1 MSYESLV
8 LDYIDSKRD
17 EIIEFMKTLLKTESV
32 TGSEAKIGVLMAEE
46 CKKDGLDVELV
57 NPIEGRTSVVARY
70 KGTIGKPKVMMYS
83 HYDTVPPGD
92 LSTWIYPPFS
102 GKIVEGEI
110 WGRGAR
116 DNKIAT
122 CGLTMA
128 FRALRDLGLKLK
140 GDIVFTHVADE
151 EKGGHKGFRVLIDR
165 GYGEG
170 VDYLFYGHGGDKE
183 SIGIAANGCRQYH
196 IIVKGK
202 AAHTSRVEDGVN
214 AVIKAAKLISHL
226 EKLANTVNA
235 RRYHLPGTDTIMKS
249 RFSIN
254 KCMGYVANNSIPDTC
269 EVLIDRRFTPAETA
283 EQTENEIR
291 EVINELKKEDQNFD
305 AEIYTDH
312 ANMAM
317 LSVSPS
323 DSLLV
328 KSIQK
333 VAEKVAGIKPNPIG
347 GSHSSDHGWFVSKHH
362 KPVASY
368 GIGGVGGH
376 SANER
381 IKLDNVILTTKVYA
395 LIMLD
400 LLGTE

>member
-1 MSYESLV
+1 MPESV
-8 LDYIDSKRD
+8 YK
-17 EIIEFMKTLLKTESV
+17 IIELV
-32 TGSEAKIGVLMAEE
+32 GSSTTSWEEA
-46 CKKDGLDVELV
+46 V
-57 NPIEGRTSVVARY
+57 N
-70 KGTIGKPKVMMYS
+70 
-83 HYDTVPPGD
+83 
-92 LSTWIYPPFS
+92 
-102 GKIVEGEI
+102 
-110 WGRGAR
+110 
-116 DNKIAT
+116 
-122 CGLTMA
+122 
-128 FRALRDLGLKLK
+128 
-140 GDIVFTHVADE
+140 
-151 EKGGHKGFRVLIDR
+151 
-165 GYGEG
+165 
-170 VDYLFYGHGGDKE
+170 
-183 SIGIAANGCRQYH
+183 
-196 IIVKGK
+196 
-202 AAHTSRVEDGVN
+202 N

-333 VAEKVAGIKPNPIG
+333 VAKKVAGIKPNPIG

-381 IKLDNVILTTKVYA
+381 IKVEDVILTTKVYG
-395 LIMLD
+395 LVMLN
-400 LLGTE
+400 LLGVE